1 LFGWLFSA
9 FGIVAL
15 LLAVTGVYGLLAY
28 AVSQRTQE
36 IGVRVALGAAR
47 GDVIRLIVGQ
57 GLRLAI
63 AGVALGAVGALGVT
77 RVIASLLYNISPTDP
92 VTFIGASLF
101 LTLLA
106 ALASYIPTRRA
117 IAVDPL
123 IALRS
128 E

>member
-1 LFGWLFSA
+1 
-9 FGIVAL
+9 
-15 LLAVTGVYGLLAY
+15 
-28 AVSQRTQE
+28 
-36 IGVRVALGAAR
+36 
-47 GDVIRLIVGQ
+47 VIRLIVGQ